1 MRPTIL
7 DPLFVPITSLAGV
20 GPKVGALIEKVVPAD
35 LGDRPARA
43 GDLLFVLPHTVIDRR
58 SRPGIAGSAEGQI
71 VTLEVRIDR
80 HQPPPRGNRSV
91 PYRVFA
97 HDDTGEIAL
106 TFFHAHASYL
116 EKAMPEGEHV
126 VVSGRMEWFNGR
138 PSMVHPDHIALASEA
153 ENLPLVEPVYPLT
166 AGLSGKVLRRAIG
179 QALARVPEFPEW
191 QDGAFMRRHTF
202 AAFADALARIHN
214 PADPIDVSIDGA
226 AWRRLAYDELLAGQ
240 VSLALVRA
248 KVRRLSGRP
257 LVGDG
262 RIVEKLRAAL
272 PYSLTSSQEFALAEI
287 NADLADPERMLR
299 LLQGDV
305 GSGKTVVALLAMARA
320 VEAGGQAALMAPTE
334 ILARQHLATITPLAA
349 KVGLR
354 IAILTGREKGRER
367 ADTLAGLASGEIDI
381 VVGTHALFQETV
393 MFHDLVFAVIDEQHR
408 FGVHQRLAITAKGDA
423 PDMLVMTAT
432 PIPRT
437 LVLTAFGDMDVSK
450 LTEKPAG
457 RQPIRTVT
465 LPLERLDELV
475 DRMVDAVAGGQK
487 IYWICPLVEESEEI
501 KLMSAEDRFASL
513 KPLFGERIGL
523 VHGRMKG
530 AEKDEAM
537 RAFKQGETRIL
548 IATTVIEVGVDVPDA
563 TVMVIEHAERFGLA
577 QLHQLRGRVGRGDKP
592 SSCVLLYKDPLGETA
607 KRRLSVMRET
617 EDGFLIAEEDLKLR
631 GEGELLGTRQSGTP
645 GFQVARIEAHADL
658 LEAARDDARLILS
671 RDPELQSQRGEA
683 LRLLLYL
690 FGRDEAVRL
699 LRAG

>member
-35 LGDRPARA
+35 LGDRAARA

-71 VTLEVRIDR
+71 VTLDVRIDR

-179 QALARVPEFPEW
+179 QALTRVPEFPEW

-202 AAFADALARIHN
+202 AAFGDALARIHN

-272 PYSLTSSQEFALAEI
+272 SYS
-287 NADLADPERMLR
+287 
-299 LLQGDV
+299 
-305 GSGKTVVALLAMARA
+305 
-320 VEAGGQAALMAPTE
+320 
-334 ILARQHLATITPLAA
+334 
-349 KVGLR
+349 
-354 IAILTGREKGRER
+354 
-367 ADTLAGLASGEIDI
+367 
-381 VVGTHALFQETV
+381 
-393 MFHDLVFAVIDEQHR
+393 
-408 FGVHQRLAITAKGDA
+408 
-423 PDMLVMTAT
+423 
-432 PIPRT
+432 
-437 LVLTAFGDMDVSK
+437 
-450 LTEKPAG
+450 
-457 RQPIRTVT
+457 
-465 LPLERLDELV
+465 
-475 DRMVDAVAGGQK
+475 
-487 IYWICPLVEESEEI
+487 
-501 KLMSAEDRFASL
+501 
-513 KPLFGERIGL
+513 
-523 VHGRMKG
+523 
-530 AEKDEAM
+530 
-537 RAFKQGETRIL
+537 
-548 IATTVIEVGVDVPDA
+548 
-563 TVMVIEHAERFGLA
+563 
-577 QLHQLRGRVGRGDKP
+577 
-592 SSCVLLYKDPLGETA
+592 
-607 KRRLSVMRET
+607 
-617 EDGFLIAEEDLKLR
+617 
-631 GEGELLGTRQSGTP
+631 
-645 GFQVARIEAHADL
+645 
-658 LEAARDDARLILS
+658 
-671 RDPELQSQRGEA
+671 
-683 LRLLLYL
+683 
-690 FGRDEAVRL
+690 
-699 LRAG
+699 

>member
-1 MRPTIL
+1 MRPSIL

-20 GPKVGALIEKVVPAD
+20 GPKVGALIEKVVTAD
-35 LGDRPARA
+35 LGDRAARA

-58 SRPGIAGSAEGQI
+58 NRPGIALAAEGSI
-71 VTLEVRIDR
+71 VTLEVRVDR

-91 PYRVFA
+91 PYRVYA

-138 PSMVHPDHIALASEA
+138 PTMVHPDHIALASEA

-179 QALARVPEFPEW
+179 QALARLPTFAEW

-202 AAFADALARIHN
+202 PTFGDALARIQN

-240 VSLALVRA
+240 VSLALVRT
-248 KVRRLSGRP
+248 KIRRLSGRP

-262 RIVEKLRAAL
+262 SIVENLRAAL
-272 PYSLTSSQEFALAEI
+272 PYSLTASQEFALAEI

-334 ILARQHLATITPLAA
+334 ILARQHLATIAPLAA

-367 ADTLAGLASGEIDI
+367 TDTLAGLASGEIDI

-393 MFHDLVFAVIDEQHR
+393 TFHDLVFAVIDEQHR

-475 DRMVDAVAGGQK
+475 GRMVEAVAGGQK

-513 KPLFGERIGL
+513 KPLFGDRIGL

-530 AEKDEAM
+530 ADKDEAM

-577 QLHQLRGRVGRGDKP
+577 QLHQLRGRVGRGDIK

-658 LEAARDDARLILS
+658 LEAARDDARLVLS
-671 RDPELQSQRGEA
+671 RDPELQSERGEA

>member
-262 RIVEKLRAAL
+262 CIVEKLRTAL

-367 ADTLAGLASGEIDI
+367 ADTLAGLASGGIDI
-381 VVGTHALFQETV
+381 VVGT
-393 MFHDLVFAVIDEQHR
+393 
-408 FGVHQRLAITAKGDA
+408 
-423 PDMLVMTAT
+423 
-432 PIPRT
+432 
-437 LVLTAFGDMDVSK
+437 
-450 LTEKPAG
+450 
-457 RQPIRTVT
+457 
-465 LPLERLDELV
+465 
-475 DRMVDAVAGGQK
+475 
-487 IYWICPLVEESEEI
+487 
-501 KLMSAEDRFASL
+501 
-513 KPLFGERIGL
+513 
-523 VHGRMKG
+523 
-530 AEKDEAM
+530 
-537 RAFKQGETRIL
+537 
-548 IATTVIEVGVDVPDA
+548 
-563 TVMVIEHAERFGLA
+563 
-577 QLHQLRGRVGRGDKP
+577 
-592 SSCVLLYKDPLGETA
+592 
-607 KRRLSVMRET
+607 
-617 EDGFLIAEEDLKLR
+617 
-631 GEGELLGTRQSGTP
+631 
-645 GFQVARIEAHADL
+645 
-658 LEAARDDARLILS
+658 
-671 RDPELQSQRGEA
+671 
-683 LRLLLYL
+683 
-690 FGRDEAVRL
+690 
-699 LRAG
+699 

>member
-20 GPKVGALIEKVVPAD
+20 GPKVGALIEKVVAAD
-35 LGDRPARA
+35 LGDRVARA

-71 VTLEVRIDR
+71 VTLDVRIDR

-91 PYRVFA
+91 PYRVYA

-202 AAFADALARIHN
+202 AAFGDALARIHN
-214 PADPIDVSIDGA
+214 PADPIDVSVDGA

-262 RIVEKLRAAL
+262 SIVEKLRAAL

-334 ILARQHLATITPLAA
+334 ILARQHLATIAPLAA

-367 ADTLAGLASGEIDI
+367 TDTLAGLASGAIDI
-381 VVGTHALFQETV
+381 IVGTHALFQETV
-393 MFHDLVFAVIDEQHR
+393 TFHDLVFAVIDEQHR

-475 DRMVDAVAGGQK
+475 GRMVDAVAAGQK

-513 KPLFGERIGL
+513 KPLFGDRIGL

-530 AEKDEAM
+530 ADKDEAM

-577 QLHQLRGRVGRGDKP
+577 QLHQLRGRVGRSDKP

-671 RDPELQSQRGEA
+671 RDPELQSERGEA